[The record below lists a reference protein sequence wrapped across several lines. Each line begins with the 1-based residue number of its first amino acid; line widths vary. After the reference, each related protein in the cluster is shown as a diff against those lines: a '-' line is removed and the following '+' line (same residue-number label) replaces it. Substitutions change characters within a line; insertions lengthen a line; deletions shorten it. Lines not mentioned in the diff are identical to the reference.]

1 MRNEIV
7 PPTVN
12 QEIVD
17 PPQENQF
24 DIPKSGQ
31 FNESRLALAKR
42 SISKIIAVAAL
53 ICTATV
59 GVETMRPAFA
69 EADCC
74 NANAQTAF
82 GFFEGEGY
90 SATQSAA
97 WIGNLAQESNVD
109 PTKIEPNGVGHGI
122 AQWSE
127 PGRWDT
133 LVAYASGLGQSE
145 WSLSLQ
151 LNFMEYELSGAYSSV
166 ASEVKA
172 TSDLTTATEDIC
184 VDYEGAATCGAD
196 NRVAYAADALSDY
209 GSSGGGGTQMM
220 LDSSGDVWA
229 KNSIGSGGWTEEV
242 SGNQTKISAGG
253 GTQMMLDSSGDVWA
267 KNSIGSGGWTEEAS
281 GGITAIATGDN
292 GFQMILDS
300 SGDVW
305 AKNSIGSGGWTEEV
319 SGGQA
324 KISAGGGTQ
333 MMLDSYGD
341 VWAKNTSSISNGG
354 WTEEVSGGTT
364 SISAGS
370 SGFQMILDS
379 SNDVWAKASI
389 GSGGWTEEVTGN
401 QTAISAG

>member
-229 KNSIGSGGWTEEV
+229 KNSIGSGGWTEE
-242 SGNQTKISAGG
+242 
-253 GTQMMLDSSGDVWA
+253 
-267 KNSIGSGGWTEEAS
+267 AS